1 MTDRGVHR
9 FRAALIALGI
19 IIAAGNVAHAEADAI
34 ASSVEDGVSAAA
46 APDNDQRPDQKSG
59 DIPVRVIA
67 PSIPGERRCTLLNG
81 ESIPWSFPNVP
92 FAALSCG

>member
-19 IIAAGNVAHAEADAI
+19 IIAAGNAGAI